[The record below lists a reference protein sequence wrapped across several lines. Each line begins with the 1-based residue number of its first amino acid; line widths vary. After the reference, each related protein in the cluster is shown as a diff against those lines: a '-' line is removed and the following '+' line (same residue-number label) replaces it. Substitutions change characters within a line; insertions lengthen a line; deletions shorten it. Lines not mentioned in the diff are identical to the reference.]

1 MNGML
6 KPKTRWNVQTADINK
21 ISALVDQLHI
31 TPLVARVLV
40 NRGLDEI
47 EAARSFLFVKKQAF
61 YDPFLFKD
69 MDKAVARI
77 KEAIEKHEK
86 IRIFGDYDA
95 DGVTSTTVMM
105 TTLNKLGANV
115 DFYIPN
121 RFTEGYGP
129 NEMAFRLAA
138 DEGVK
143 LLITV
148 DTGIAAL
155 REATLARELGM
166 DYILTDHHEPGLEL
180 PEAFAIIHPKLEDNP
195 YPFKDL
201 AGVGVAFKLA
211 HALLGEVPEDLLE
224 IAAIGTIADLVPLRG
239 ENRLIAAKGIDQ
251 LRVTTRPGLVSLMKV
266 ANIEQSTLTEETI
279 GFSIAPRLNAVGR
292 LGPADFAV
300 DLLMSEDILE
310 AKELAE
316 EINDMNKER
325 QTIVNEA
332 AEEAILEVEKNYPLD
347 KNHVLIIGKEGWNP
361 GVIGIVASRLV
372 ERFYRP
378 TIVLS
383 YDLEKGLAKGSARS
397 IEGFDLFKNLS
408 FCRELL
414 PHFGGHPMAAGM
426 TLSIDDVPELRMRLN
441 QLAKEQLTE
450 EDFIPITKLDGMVS
464 ITDASIQT
472 IDEMS
477 LLAPFGVSNPKPK
490 VLIDSVSLTTI
501 RKIGANQNH
510 LKLSLEENSHQLDGV
525 GFGLGEYADH
535 IASNAKVSVI
545 GELSINE
552 WNNIKKPQ
560 IFIKDISVNH
570 WQLFDYRG
578 KGQAE
583 KWLADIPLDT
593 RKILVFSTDTLKQYT
608 FLQNQPN
615 VILVETEQTGIELD
629 CKDSHLVLM
638 DLPTSKSLLQKTL
651 QDKQPDRIYAHFYH
665 VQDHFFSTMPTRE
678 HFKWF
683 YAFLMKKGPFNVIK
697 HGDDL
702 AKYRGWSRETIDFIS
717 KVFFE
722 LDFVTIENGFI
733 TLKTNTKKRDLEDS
747 LAYQRKKE
755 QFELEKELV
764 YSSYQQLFD
773 WFNQQLVQEV
783 RDLEGETK
791 QWI

>member
-1 MNGML
+1 ML
-6 KPKTRWNVQTADINK
+6 KPKTRWNVQTAESNK
-21 ISALVDQLHI
+21 VDALVEQLHI

-40 NRGLDEI
+40 NRGLDEV
-47 EAARSFLFVKKQAF
+47 EAARSFLFVKKQTF
-61 YDPFLFKD
+61 HDPFLFKD

-86 IRIFGDYDA
+86 IRIFGDYDC

-138 DEGVK
+138 SEGVK

-148 DTGIAAL
+148 DTGIAAI
-155 REATLARELGM
+155 REATIARELGI
-166 DYILTDHHEPGLEL
+166 DYILTDHHEPGPEL
-180 PEAFAIIHPKLEDNP
+180 PDALAIIHPKLKDNP

-211 HALLGEVPEDLLE
+211 HALLGELPEDLLE
-224 IAAIGTIADLVPLRG
+224 IAAIGTIADLVPLLG
-239 ENRLIAAKGIDQ
+239 ENRLIAAKGIEK
-251 LRVTTRPGLVSLMKV
+251 LRLTTRPGLVSLMKV

-300 DLLMSEDILE
+300 DLLMSEDGME
-310 AKELAE
+310 ATDFAE

-325 QTIVNEA
+325 QAIVNEA
-332 AEEAILEVEKNYPLD
+332 AEEAILEVEKNYPLET
-347 KNHVLIIGKEGWNP
+347 NHVLVVGKEGWNS
-361 GVIGIVASRLV
+361 GIIGIVASRLV

-383 YDLEKGLAKGSARS
+383 YDHEKGLAKGSARS

-408 FCRELL
+408 TCRELL

-426 TLSIDDVPELRMRLN
+426 TLNIEDVPELRTRLN
-441 QLAKEQLTE
+441 QLAAEQLTS
-450 EDFIPITKLDGMVS
+450 EDFIPITNLDGMVS
-464 ITDASIQT
+464 LTDASIQT

-490 VLIDSVSLTTI
+490 FLIDSVRLATI

-510 LKLSLEENSHQLDGV
+510 LKLSLEEDNHQLDGV
-525 GFGLGEYADH
+525 GFGLGEYVDH
-535 IASNAKVSVI
+535 IAPNAEVSVI

-560 IFIKDISVNH
+560 IFVKDLSVNH

-583 KWLADIPLDT
+583 KWLADIPAET
-593 RKILVFSTDTLKQYT
+593 RKIIVFSPDTLKQYP
-608 FLQNQPN
+608 FLHNQPN
-615 VILVETEQTGIELD
+615 VMLIETEQEGMDLD
-629 CKDSHLVLM
+629 CKNSHLVFM
-638 DLPTSKSLLQKTL
+638 DLPSSKSLLQKTI
-651 QDKQPDRIYAHFYH
+651 QNKQLDRIYAHFYH
-665 VQDHFFSTMPTRE
+665 VQDHFLSTIPTRD

-683 YAFLMKKGPFNVIK
+683 YAFLMKKGPLNIIK
-697 HGDDL
+697 YGDDL

-722 LDFVTIENGFI
+722 LGFVTIENGLI
-733 TLKTNTKKRDLEDS
+733 KLTTNTKKRDLADS
-747 LAYQRKKE
+747 IAYQQKKE
-755 QFELEKELV
+755 QFELEKEIV

-783 RDLEGETK
+783 RVLEGETK
-791 QWI
+791 

>member
-1 MNGML
+1 ML
-6 KPKTRWNVQTADINK
+6 KSKTRWNVQTADSK
-21 ISALVDQLHI
+21 KSAALVEQLHI
-31 TPLVARVLV
+31 TPLVGQLLV
-40 NRGLDEI
+40 NRGLEDV
-47 EAARSFLFVKKQAF
+47 EAARSFLFVKKQTF
-61 YDPFLFKD
+61 HDPFLFKD

-77 KEAIEKHEK
+77 NEAIEKGEK

-105 TTLNKLGANV
+105 TTLNKLEANV

-138 DEGVK
+138 SEGVK

-155 REATLARELGM
+155 REAALAHELGM
-166 DYILTDHHEPGLEL
+166 DYILTDHHEPGPEL

-224 IAAIGTIADLVPLRG
+224 IAAIGTIADLVPLLG
-239 ENRLIAAKGIDQ
+239 ENRLIAARGIER
-251 LRVTTRPGLVSLMKV
+251 LHGTTRPGLVSLMKV
-266 ANIEQSTLTEETI
+266 ANIEQGTITEETI

-300 DLLMSEDILE
+300 DLLMTEDVIE
-310 AKELAE
+310 AKELAQ
-316 EINDMNKER
+316 EINEMNKER
-325 QTIVNEA
+325 QAIVNEA
-332 AEEAILEVEKNYPLD
+332 AEEAILEVEKNYPLES
-347 KNHVLIIGKEGWNP
+347 NHVLVVGKEGWNS

-408 FCRELL
+408 TCRELL

-426 TLSIDDVPELRMRLN
+426 TLQIEDVPELRMRLN
-441 QLAKEQLTE
+441 QLAAEQLTA
-450 EDFIPITKLDGMVS
+450 EDFVPVTNLDGTVK
-464 ITDASIQT
+464 ITEATIQT

-490 VLIDSVSLTTI
+490 LLIDSVQLASI

-510 LKLSLEENSHQLDGV
+510 LKLSLEEDNHQLDGV
-525 GFGLGEYADH
+525 GFGLGEYADQ
-535 IASNAKVSVI
+535 IAPNAEVSVI
-545 GELSINE
+545 GELSVNE

-560 IFIKDISVNH
+560 IFVKDISIEH

-578 KGQAE
+578 KGQPE
-583 KWLADIPLDT
+583 KWLADIPQEA
-593 RKILVFSTDTLKQYT
+593 RRIVVFSKETLKRYS
-608 FLQNQPN
+608 FLQNQSH
-615 VILVETEQTGIELD
+615 VSLIETEQDGIEFE
-629 CKDSHLVLM
+629 CTNRHLVLM
-638 DLPTSKSLLQKTL
+638 DLPSSRLLLQKL
-651 QDKQPDRIYAHFYH
+651 LHHQQPERIYAHFYH
-665 VQDHFFSTMPTRE
+665 VQDHFLSTMPTRD

-683 YAFLMKKGPFNVIK
+683 YAFLMKKGSLDVMK
-697 HGDDL
+697 YGDDL
-702 AKYRGWSRETIDFIS
+702 AKYRGWSRDTIDFIS

-722 LDFVTIENGFI
+722 LDFVTIENGLI
-733 TLKTNTKKRDLEDS
+733 TLKANAKKRDLAES

-783 RDLEGETK
+783 SGLEEELN